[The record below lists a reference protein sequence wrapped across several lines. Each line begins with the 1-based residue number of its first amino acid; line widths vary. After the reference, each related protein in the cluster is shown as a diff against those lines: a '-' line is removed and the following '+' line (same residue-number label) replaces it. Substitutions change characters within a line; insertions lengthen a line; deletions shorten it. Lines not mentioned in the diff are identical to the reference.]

1 MQKAHQL
8 LGKIHVMRE
17 PTVSL
22 TEEQISFY
30 HQEGY
35 LSIPNI
41 MPLDEVEW
49 MREIYDR
56 LFIEMPGRDKGD
68 SFDLAGL
75 DEEGE
80 SAKLPQILGP
90 AKYAPELLDSQL
102 HANADHLVKQLLG
115 AEAWAGDAHMIF
127 KPARTGAETP
137 WHQDEAYWDPGLYYT
152 SLSIWVPLQEAK
164 VENGCMWFVPKSHL
178 LEVHS
183 HQSIGGDVRIH
194 ALEVLGAD
202 TSTAV
207 ACPLPPGGATFHT
220 SRTLHY
226 TGPNVSDI
234 PRRAYILGGG
244 LPATPRT
251 DGRSFPWNEIKQT
264 SRAERAKQNQDE

>member
-1 MQKAHQL
+1 
-8 LGKIHVMRE
+8 MRE

-22 TEEQISFY
+22 TEEQIRFY
-30 HQEGY
+30 HEQGY

-56 LFIEMPGRDKGD
+56 LFIEMPGREKGD

-75 DEEGE
+75 DE
-80 SAKLPQILGP
+80 ADKPAVLPQILGP
-90 AKYAPELLDSQL
+90 AHYAPDLLESQL
-102 HANADHLVKQLLG
+102 HVNVDHVVKQLLG
-115 AEAWAGDAHMIF
+115 AEAVSGDAHMIF
-127 KPARTGAETP
+127 KPAKIGAATP
-137 WHQDEAYWDPGLYYT
+137 WHQDEAYWDPALNYT
-152 SLSIWVPLQEAK
+152 SLSVWVPLQEAL
-164 VENGCMWFVPKSHL
+164 VENGCMWFVPKSHR
-178 LEVHS
+178 LEVMD

-202 TSTAV
+202 VSQAV
-207 ACPLPPGGATFHT
+207 ACPLPAGGATFHT

-226 TGPNVSDI
+226 TGPNTSDI

-244 LPATPRT
+244 LAATPRT
-251 DGRSFPWNEIKQT
+251 DGRRFLWNEIKQT
-264 SRAERAKQNQDE
+264 QREARAKESSGS

>member
-1 MQKAHQL
+1 MRL
-8 LGKIHVMRE
+8 MRE

-22 TEEQISFY
+22 TEEQIRTY
-30 HQEGY
+30 HEEGF

-41 MPLDEVEW
+41 MPLEEVEW

-56 LFIEMPGRDKGD
+56 LFTEMPGKEKGD

-75 DEEGE
+75 DEEGKP
-80 SAKLPQILGP
+80 AVLPQILGP
-90 AKYAPELLDSQL
+90 AHYAPELLDSQL
-102 HANADHLVKQLLG
+102 HTNAAHIVKQLLG
-115 AEAWAGDAHMIF
+115 AEATAGDAHMIF
-127 KPARTGAETP
+127 KPARIGAETP
-137 WHQDEAYWDPGLYYT
+137 WHQDEAYWDPALHYT
-152 SLSIWVPLQEAK
+152 SLSIWVPLQEAV
-164 VENGCMWFVPKSHL
+164 VENGCMWFVPKSHQ
-178 LEVHS
+178 LEVLD

-202 TSTAV
+202 LAQAV

-226 TGPNVSDI
+226 TGPNLSDI

-244 LPATPRT
+244 LPATPRR
-251 DGRSFPWNEIKQT
+251 DGRRFIWNEIKQT
-264 SRAERAKQNQDE
+264 QREARAKESQES